1 MLFFFPGLI
10 YSQSHRAA
18 IGLFFGSG
26 ISLNVNYSYEAM
38 DNFFIRPNLSG
49 FITKD
54 GKDLYT
60 LMSYEIDFG
69 YYLLNRTNHKIYFA
83 IGGSYNSF
91 LSQSREGNAS
101 FISDQQPPYFFT
113 GKSREDC
120 SGIAL
125 KVGSFAIARNN
136 LSIGFELKYIIL
148 FPDIKYNY
156 SPKEYSLIKK
166 NETIQIILLGLGV
179 GYIF

>member
-10 YSQSHRAA
+10 YSQNHRAA

-26 ISLNVNYSYEAM
+26 ISLNANYSYDAV
-38 DNFFIRPNLSG
+38 DNFFIRPNING

-60 LMSYEIDFG
+60 LMSYEIDLG
-69 YYLLNRTNHKIYFA
+69 HYILNRANHKIYFA
-83 IGGSYNSF
+83 IGASYNSF
-91 LSQSREGNAS
+91 ISQSHEGNAS
-101 FISDQQPPYFFT
+101 FISDRHPPYFFT
-113 GKSREDC
+113 GKTREDC
-120 SGIAL
+120 FGIAL

-136 LSIGFELKYIIL
+136 LSIGFELKYLIL

-156 SPKEYSLIKK
+156 LPKEYSLIKK
-166 NETIQIILLGLGV
+166 NETMQIILLGIGV
-179 GYIF
+179 GFLF